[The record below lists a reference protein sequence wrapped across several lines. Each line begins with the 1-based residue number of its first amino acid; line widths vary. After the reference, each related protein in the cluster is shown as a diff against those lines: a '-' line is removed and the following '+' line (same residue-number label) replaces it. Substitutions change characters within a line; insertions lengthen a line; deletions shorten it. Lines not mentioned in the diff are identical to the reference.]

1 MKNILNYFY
10 NLYPNKIIKNTRE
23 SYFYF
28 NNKKFYIK
36 KINRPIEDLELIINI
51 NLKLESIN
59 KTVYKILNNKENKY
73 YFEYEKEY
81 YIVLMVIKNEN
92 EILDIFDLF
101 NFNNLIKTD
110 KNTIINRND
119 YLNLWSEKIDYYE
132 YMMSLINEDD
142 LLINTSFSY
151 FIGWAEVAVSYYS
164 ETISNV
170 SSSNNF
176 YLSHK
181 RLSNITSKEIYN
193 PLNFIFDYPL
203 RSLSEFLKNN
213 FINDEID
220 YIEFESFIKKN
231 NFNEFDLR
239 IFFARM
245 IYPSFYFDLFLE
257 YQESRDKTKLKDV
270 ILKASDYEK
279 FLKNIFHIINKYV
292 NIPNY
297 LN

>member
-132 YMMSLINEDD
+132 YQISQVGKKYPLLCDSL
-142 LLINTSFSY
+142 SY
-151 FIGWAEVAVSYYS
+151 FIGMGENAISYL
-164 ETISNV
+164 V
-170 SSSNNF
+170 NN
-176 YLSHK
+176 L
-181 RLSNITSKEIYN
+181 NI
-193 PLNFIFDYPL
+193 LL
-203 RSLSEFLKNN
+203 
-213 FINDEID
+213 
-220 YIEFESFIKKN
+220 
-231 NFNEFDLR
+231 LR
-239 IFFARM
+239 I
-245 IYPSFYFDLFLE
+245 LE
-257 YQESRDKTKLKDV
+257 K
-270 ILKASDYEK
+270 
-279 FLKNIFHIINKYV
+279 
-292 NIPNY
+292 
-297 LN
+297 